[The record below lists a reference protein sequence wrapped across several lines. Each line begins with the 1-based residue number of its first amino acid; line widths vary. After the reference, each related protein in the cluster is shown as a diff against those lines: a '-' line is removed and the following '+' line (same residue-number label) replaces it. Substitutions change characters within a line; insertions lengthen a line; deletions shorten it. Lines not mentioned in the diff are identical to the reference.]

1 MYIGTAL
8 NVAATGLSIH
18 KACTVSGEE
27 KCRRAQYVESSASN
41 GPRRRQ
47 PPGGGVCGVCD
58 ISFRAELK
66 HLILNG
72 LPGD

>member
-47 PPGGGVCGVCD
+47 PPGGGYAVFATFLFVQG
-58 ISFRAELK
+58 
-66 HLILNG
+66 LNT
-72 LPGD
+72 